1 MIEHG
6 SKVGWRVNR
15 NAPRMPTVGGP
26 SPLIRQFN
34 SFYLTAPMRFS
45 LAALLLTGL
54 AFRATAQPAAPS
66 DSVYTALVTAPGP
79 TPLAAQLGG
88 PKSFGQIGK
97 NKTLTL
103 LPIPVI
109 FYQAETGFGYG
120 LGALLSGRFSADT
133 LTRPSNAR
141 VQYWT
146 TQKGQSLL
154 QLVHSIYTPG
164 EKFYLNGEISAYDIL
179 LYYYGTGPKS
189 ASADESET
197 SYKLLIINQRLQKQI
212 APKLFFGAQYR
223 LTDVTK
229 LDVPAKNVDDNRTNV
244 FYTDS
249 RVTPRQR
256 QDTRVS
262 GLGPV
267 ITYDTRDV
275 PLAAFHGS
283 LLDFG
288 ATFNGTGLGS
298 DYRFVRY
305 QLDARHFQ
313 PIRST
318 KTILAMQFLGQ
329 FHTGDV
335 PFRELAGIGANLGG
349 TLYNNA
355 NLLRG
360 IYEQRFR
367 DRQMVMFQAELRQK
381 LFWRIDAAVFGGVG
395 NVSQYVDKFSLN
407 NTKYAG
413 GAGLRFNFLQRD
425 RVNLR
430 LDYAG
435 GTGSA
440 PGILFAIGEAF

>member
-1 MIEHG
+1 
-6 SKVGWRVNR
+6 
-15 NAPRMPTVGGP
+15 
-26 SPLIRQFN
+26 
-34 SFYLTAPMRFS
+34 MRFS

-54 AFRATAQPAAPS
+54 AYTAAAQPAAPA
-66 DSVYTALVTAPGP
+66 DSVYTTPLSAPGLA
-79 TPLAAQLGG
+79 PLSTQLQ
-88 PKSFGQIGK
+88 PRATKSFGQLGK

-103 LPIPVI
+103 LPIPVL
-109 FYQAETGFGYG
+109 FYQAETGLGYG
-120 LGALLSGRFSADT
+120 LGALLSGRFSQDT

-141 VQYWT
+141 IQYWT
-146 TQKGQSLL
+146 TTEGQSLL
-154 QLVHSIYTPG
+154 QLVHSVYTPG

-179 LYYYGTGPKS
+179 LYYYGKGPGTVS
-189 ASADESET
+189 GDESKT
-197 SYKLLIINQRLQKQI
+197 KYKLFIINQRLQKQI

-223 LTDVTK
+223 FTSITSIEAPDATK
-229 LDVPAKNVDDNRTNV
+229 DGKTNV
-244 FYTDS
+244 FYID
-249 RVTPRQR
+249 PRLTERER
-256 QDTRVS
+256 QNTRIS

-275 PLAAFHGS
+275 PLAAFHGD

-313 PIRST
+313 PIGSNR
-318 KTILAMQFLGQ
+318 TILAAQFLGQ
-329 FHTGDV
+329 FHTGEV
-335 PFRELAGIGANLGG
+335 PFRELAGLGANLGG

-367 DRQMVMFQAELRQK
+367 DRQMIMFQAELRQK
-381 LFWRIDAAVFGGVG
+381 LFWRIDGAIFGGVG
-395 NVSQYVDKFSLN
+395 NVNQYVDKFALKD
-407 NTKYAG
+407 TKYAG
-413 GAGLRFNFLQRD
+413 GAGIRFNFLRRD

-430 LDYAG
+430 LDYAA
-435 GTGSA
+435 GTGSS

>member
-1 MIEHG
+1 
-6 SKVGWRVNR
+6 
-15 NAPRMPTVGGP
+15 
-26 SPLIRQFN
+26 
-34 SFYLTAPMRFS
+34 MRFS

-54 AFRATAQPAAPS
+54 ACTAAAQPAAPT
-66 DSVYTALVTAPGP
+66 DSVYTAPTPGLA
-79 TPLAAQLGG
+79 PLAARLQ
-88 PKSFGQIGK
+88 PHATKSFGQLGK

-120 LGALLSGRFSADT
+120 LGALLSGRFTQDT

-146 TQKGQSLL
+146 TQKGQSLV

-179 LYYYGTGPKS
+179 LFYYGKGPGT
-189 ASADESET
+189 ASVDESET
-197 SYKLLIINQRLQKQI
+197 AYKLFIINQRLQKQV

-223 LTDVTK
+223 YTGITGVSA
-229 LDVPAKNVDDNRTNV
+229 PAKTTDEGAPNV
-244 FYTDS
+244 FFTD
-249 RVTPRQR
+249 PRMTERER
-256 QDTRVS
+256 QNTRVS

-267 ITYDTRDV
+267 LTYDTRDV
-275 PLAAFHGS
+275 PLAAFRGD

-313 PIRST
+313 PLGSNR
-318 KTILAMQFLGQ
+318 TILAAQFLGQ

-335 PFRELAGIGANLGG
+335 PFRELAGLGANLGG

-367 DRQMVMFQAELRQK
+367 DRQMIMFQAEIRQK
-381 LFWRIDAAVFGGVG
+381 LFWRIDGAVFGGVG
-395 NVSQYVDKFSLN
+395 NVNQFIDKFALKD
-407 NTKYAG
+407 TKYAG
-413 GAGLRFNFLQRD
+413 GAGIRFNFLQRD

-430 LDYAG
+430 LDYAV
-435 GTGSA
+435 GTGSS

>member
-1 MIEHG
+1 
-6 SKVGWRVNR
+6 
-15 NAPRMPTVGGP
+15 
-26 SPLIRQFN
+26 
-34 SFYLTAPMRFS
+34 MRFS

-54 AFRATAQPAAPS
+54 AYTAAAQPAAPA
-66 DSVYTALVTAPGP
+66 DSGYPTSPSAPG
-79 TPLAAQLGG
+79 LASLSTQL
-88 PKSFGQIGK
+88 PPRATKSFGQLGK

-103 LPIPVI
+103 LPIPVL
-109 FYQAETGFGYG
+109 FYQAETGLGYG
-120 LGALLSGRFSADT
+120 LGALLSGRFSQDT

-141 VQYWT
+141 IQYWT
-146 TQKGQSLL
+146 TTEGQSLL
-154 QLVHSIYTPG
+154 QLVHSVYTPG

-179 LYYYGTGPKS
+179 LYYYGKGPGTVS
-189 ASADESET
+189 GDESKT
-197 SYKLLIINQRLQKQI
+197 KYKLFIINQRLQKQI

-223 LTDVTK
+223 FTSITSIEAPDATK
-229 LDVPAKNVDDNRTNV
+229 DGKTNV
-244 FYTDS
+244 FYTD
-249 RVTPRQR
+249 PRLTERER
-256 QDTRVS
+256 QNTRIS

-275 PLAAFHGS
+275 PLAAFHGD

-313 PIRST
+313 PIGSNR
-318 KTILAMQFLGQ
+318 TILAAQFLGQ
-329 FHTGDV
+329 FHTGEV
-335 PFRELAGIGANLGG
+335 PFRELAGLGANLGG

-367 DRQMVMFQAELRQK
+367 DRQMIMFQAELRQK
-381 LFWRIDAAVFGGVG
+381 LFWRIDGAIFGGVG
-395 NVSQYVDKFSLN
+395 NVNQYVDKFALKD
-407 NTKYAG
+407 TKYAG
-413 GAGLRFNFLQRD
+413 GAGIRFNFLRRD

-430 LDYAG
+430 LDYAA
-435 GTGSA
+435 GTGSS

>member
-1 MIEHG
+1 
-6 SKVGWRVNR
+6 
-15 NAPRMPTVGGP
+15 
-26 SPLIRQFN
+26 
-34 SFYLTAPMRFS
+34 MRLFF
-45 LAALLLTGL
+45 AALVLSGLTF
-54 AFRATAQPAAPS
+54 AAAAQPAAPS
-66 DSVYTALVTAPGP
+66 DSTYAASAKAPGAGLA
-79 TPLAAQLGG
+79 PLASQVRG
-88 PKSFGQIGK
+88 PKSFGQLGK
-97 NKTLTL
+97 DGRLTL

-109 FYQAETGFGYG
+109 FYQAETGLGYG
-120 LGALLSGRFSADT
+120 AGGLLSGRFSEDT

-141 VQYWT
+141 VQYWQ
-146 TQKGQSLL
+146 TQKGQSLT
-154 QLVHSIYTPG
+154 QLVHTVYTPG

-179 LYYYGTGPKS
+179 LYYYGVGPNTS
-189 ASADESET
+189 RDDESET
-197 SYKLLIINQRLQKQI
+197 EYKLFIINQRLQKQI

-223 LTDVTK
+223 LTNVRNIS
-229 LDVPAKNVDDNRTNV
+229 VPDGTVDAVGTNV
-244 FYTDS
+244 NVFLRDPEVS
-249 RVTPRQR
+249 PRER

-275 PLAAFHGS
+275 PLAAFKGD

-288 ATFNGTGLGS
+288 VTFNGTGLGS

-313 PIRST
+313 PIGSNR
-318 KTILAMQFLGQ
+318 TILAAQFLGQ
-329 FHTGDV
+329 LHTGEV

-367 DRQMVMFQAELRQK
+367 DRQMIMFQAELRQK
-381 LFWRIDAAVFGGVG
+381 LFWRIDGAVFGGVG
-395 NVSQYVDKFSLN
+395 NVANSIDNFGLS

-413 GAGLRFNFLQRD
+413 GAGIRFNFLRRD

-430 LDYAG
+430 LDYAA

-440 PGILFAIGEAF
+440 PGFLFAIGEAF

>member
-1 MIEHG
+1 
-6 SKVGWRVNR
+6 
-15 NAPRMPTVGGP
+15 
-26 SPLIRQFN
+26 
-34 SFYLTAPMRFS
+34 MRFS
-45 LAALLLTGL
+45 LAALLSTGL
-54 AFRATAQPAAPS
+54 AFSAAAQPAAPP
-66 DSVYTALVTAPGP
+66 DSVYTAPTAPRVGLTAP
-79 TPLAAQLGG
+79 MAPVRDT
-88 PKSFGQIGK
+88 KSFGQLGK

-103 LPIPVI
+103 LPIPVL

-120 LGALLSGRFSADT
+120 LGALLSGRFSKDT

-146 TQKGQSLL
+146 TTEGQSLI
-154 QLVHSIYTPG
+154 QLVHSVYTPG

-179 LYYYGTGPKS
+179 LYYYGKGPDA

-197 SYKLLIINQRLQKQI
+197 KYKLFIINQRLQKQI
-212 APKLFFGAQYR
+212 APKLFFGALYR
-223 LTDVTK
+223 LTDISQI
-229 LDVPAKNVDDNRTNV
+229 DIPATNVDENRTNV
-244 FYTDS
+244 FLTDS
-249 RVTPRQR
+249 RVTPRER
-256 QDTRVS
+256 RGTRIS

-267 ITYDTRDV
+267 LTYDTRDV
-275 PLAAFHGS
+275 PLAAFKGN
-283 LLDFG
+283 LLDVS

-313 PIRST
+313 PLGSNNN
-318 KTILAMQFLGQ
+318 ILALQFLGQ

-335 PFRELAGIGANLGG
+335 PFRELAGLGANLGG

-367 DRQMVMFQAELRQK
+367 DRQMVMFQAEIRHK
-381 LFWRIDAAVFGGVG
+381 LFPNSDNKVLQRSDGALFGGVG
-395 NVSQYVDKFSLN
+395 NVSNYIDKFSLGD
-407 NTKYAG
+407 TKYAG
-413 GAGLRFNFLQRD
+413 GAGIRFNFIRRD

-435 GTGSA
+435 GTGSS

>member
-1 MIEHG
+1 
-6 SKVGWRVNR
+6 
-15 NAPRMPTVGGP
+15 
-26 SPLIRQFN
+26 
-34 SFYLTAPMRFS
+34 MRFS

-54 AFRATAQPAAPS
+54 AYTAAAQPAAPP
-66 DSVYTALVTAPGP
+66 DSLYTAPASGPGLA
-79 TPLAAQLGG
+79 PLATRMLPRATR
-88 PKSFGQIGK
+88 SFGQLGK

-120 LGALLSGRFSADT
+120 LGGLLSGRFTPDT

-146 TQKGQSLL
+146 TQKGQSLI

-179 LYYYGTGPKS
+179 LFYYGTGPNTPS
-189 ASADESET
+189 GDESIT
-197 SYKLLIINQRLQKQI
+197 KYKLFIINQRLQKQI

-223 LTDVTK
+223 LTNISKIEAPDGTK
-229 LDVPAKNVDDNRTNV
+229 EGGKPNV
-244 FYTDS
+244 FLTDS
-249 RVTPRQR
+249 RINADPRQR
-256 QDTRVS
+256 QDTRIS

-275 PLAAFHGS
+275 PLAAFKGD

-298 DYRFVRY
+298 DYRFARY
-305 QLDARHFQ
+305 QVDARHFQ
-313 PIRST
+313 PLGSNR
-318 KTILAMQFLGQ
+318 TILAAQFLGQ

-335 PFRELAGIGANLGG
+335 PFRELAGLGANLGG

-367 DRQMVMFQAELRQK
+367 DRQMVMFQAEIRQK

-395 NVSQYVDKFSLN
+395 NVNQYIDKFALKD
-407 NTKYAG
+407 TKYAG
-413 GAGLRFNFLQRD
+413 GAGIRFNFLQRD

>member
-1 MIEHG
+1 
-6 SKVGWRVNR
+6 
-15 NAPRMPTVGGP
+15 
-26 SPLIRQFN
+26 
-34 SFYLTAPMRFS
+34 MRFS
-45 LAALLLTGL
+45 LAALLIGL
-54 AFRATAQPAAPS
+54 AFSAAAQPAAPP
-66 DSVYTALVTAPGP
+66 DSVYTAPRPGLA
-79 TPLAAQLGG
+79 PLATRAALGT
-88 PKSFGQIGK
+88 KSFGQLGK
-97 NKTLTL
+97 DGRLSL

-120 LGALLSGRFSADT
+120 LGALLSGRFSEDT

-154 QLVHSIYTPG
+154 QLVHSVYTPG

-179 LYYYGTGPKS
+179 LYYYGKGPNS
-189 ASADESET
+189 LSSDESET
-197 SYKLLIINQRLQKQI
+197 SYKLFIINQRVQKQI

-223 LTDVTK
+223 LTNISK
-229 LDVPAKNVDDNRTNV
+229 IEAPRLNVDNNRPNP
-244 FYTDS
+244 FYTEL
-249 RVTPRQR
+249 RITERER

-267 ITYDTRDV
+267 ISYDTRDV
-275 PLAAFHGS
+275 PLAAFKGN

-313 PIRST
+313 PLGSNN
-318 KTILAMQFLGQ
+318 TILAAQFLGQ

-335 PFRELAGIGANLGG
+335 PFRELAGLGANLGG

-367 DRQMVMFQAELRQK
+367 DRQMIMFQAEIRHK
-381 LFWRIDAAVFGGVG
+381 LFPNGGSVLSRFDGAVFGGVG
-395 NVSQYVDKFSLN
+395 NVNNYIDKFSLN
-407 NTKYAG
+407 DTKYAG
-413 GAGLRFNFLQRD
+413 GAGIRFNFIRRD

>member
-1 MIEHG
+1 
-6 SKVGWRVNR
+6 
-15 NAPRMPTVGGP
+15 
-26 SPLIRQFN
+26 
-34 SFYLTAPMRFS
+34 MRFS
-45 LAALLLTGL
+45 IAALLSVGL
-54 AFRATAQPAAPS
+54 AFSAAAQPVAPP
-66 DSVYTALVTAPGP
+66 DSVYTTPRTGPAP
-79 TPLAAQLGG
+79 LSAQLQARG
-88 PKSFGQIGK
+88 PKTFGQIGK

-103 LPIPVI
+103 LPIPVL
-109 FYQAETGFGYG
+109 FYQAETGLGYG
-120 LGALLSGRFSADT
+120 LGGLLSGRFSADT

-146 TQKGQSLL
+146 TTEGQSLI
-154 QLVHSIYTPG
+154 QLVHSVYTPG

-179 LYYYGTGPKS
+179 LYYYGIGPKS
-189 ASADESET
+189 SSANESET
-197 SYKLLIINQRLQKQI
+197 KYKLFIINQRLQKQI

-223 LTDVTK
+223 LTDVSQI
-229 LDVPAKNVDDNRTNV
+229 DIPARNTDNNATNV
-244 FYTDS
+244 FLTDQ
-249 RVTPRQR
+249 RVTERER
-256 QDTRVS
+256 RGTRVS

-267 ITYDTRDV
+267 ITFDNRDV

-335 PFRELAGIGANLGG
+335 PFRELAGLGANLGG

-355 NLLRG
+355 NLMRG

-367 DRQMVMFQAELRQK
+367 DRQMVMFQAEIRQK
-381 LFWRIDAAVFGGVG
+381 LFWRIDGAIFGGVG
-395 NVSQYVDKFSLN
+395 NVNNYIDKFNLGD
-407 NTKYAG
+407 TKYAG
-413 GAGLRFNFLQRD
+413 GAGIRFNFIRRD

>member
-1 MIEHG
+1 
-6 SKVGWRVNR
+6 
-15 NAPRMPTVGGP
+15 
-26 SPLIRQFN
+26 
-34 SFYLTAPMRFS
+34 MRFS
-45 LAALLLTGL
+45 LAALLLPGL
-54 AFRATAQPAAPS
+54 AFSAAATPVAPPDSATVAAPAAGL
-66 DSVYTALVTAPGP
+66 A
-79 TPLAAQLGG
+79 PLATRMQPLGTR
-88 PKSFGQIGK
+88 SFGQLGK

-103 LPIPVI
+103 LPIPVV

-120 LGALLSGRFSADT
+120 LGALLSGRFTPDT

-146 TQKGQSLL
+146 TTEGQSLL
-154 QLVHSIYTPG
+154 QLVHSVYTPG
-164 EKFYLNGEISAYDIL
+164 EKFYLNGEISAYNIL
-179 LYYYGTGPKS
+179 LYYYGKGANTL
-189 ASADESET
+189 SADESRTE
-197 SYKLLIINQRLQKQI
+197 YKLFIINQRLQKQI
-212 APKLFFGAQYR
+212 VPKLFLGAQYR
-223 LTDVTK
+223 LTNISDVTAS
-229 LDVPAKNVDDNRTNV
+229 AKTSD
-244 FYTDS
+244 DS
-249 RVTPRQR
+249 RPSIFLNEPRVTARER
-256 QDTRVS
+256 GATRVS

-275 PLAAFHGS
+275 PLAAYKGN

-288 ATFNGTGLGS
+288 VTINGTGLGS

-313 PIRST
+313 PLGSDR
-318 KTILAMQFLGQ
+318 TILATQFLGQ

-335 PFRELAGIGANLGG
+335 PFRELAGLGANLGG

-367 DRQMVMFQAELRQK
+367 DRQMIMFQAEIRQN
-381 LFWRIDAAVFGGVG
+381 LFGRVDAAVFGGVG
-395 NVSQYVDKFSLN
+395 NVNNYIDKFALAD
-407 NTKYAG
+407 TKYAG
-413 GAGLRFNFLQRD
+413 GAGIRYRFLRRD

>member
-1 MIEHG
+1 
-6 SKVGWRVNR
+6 
-15 NAPRMPTVGGP
+15 
-26 SPLIRQFN
+26 
-34 SFYLTAPMRFS
+34 MRFS

-54 AFRATAQPAAPS
+54 AFTAAAQPAASP
-66 DSVYTALVTAPGP
+66 DSVVKAPSTGP
-79 TPLAAQLGG
+79 APLALQPRGT
-88 PKSFGQIGK
+88 KSFGQIGK

-146 TQKGQSLL
+146 TQKGQSLI
-154 QLVHSIYTPG
+154 QLVHSVYTPG

-189 ASADESET
+189 TSANESET
-197 SYKLLIINQRLQKQI
+197 DYKLFIINQRLQKQI

-223 LTDVTK
+223 LTNITQVSAPTK
-229 LDVPAKNVDDNRTNV
+229 ATDGTTPNV
-244 FYTDS
+244 FYTDL
-249 RVTPRQR
+249 RLTERER
-256 QDTRVS
+256 HDTRIS

-275 PLAAFHGS
+275 PLAAFHGD

-288 ATFNGTGLGS
+288 ATFNGSGLGS

-313 PIRST
+313 PIVST
-318 KTILAMQFLGQ
+318 KTILALQFLGQ
-329 FHTGDV
+329 FQTGDV
-335 PFRELAGIGANLGG
+335 PFRELAGLGANLGG

-367 DRQMVMFQAELRQK
+367 DRQMIMFQAEIRQK
-381 LFWRIDAAVFGGVG
+381 LFPNSNSKVLTRIDGAVFGGVG
-395 NVSQYVDKFSLN
+395 NVNQYIDKFSLSD
-407 NTKYAG
+407 TKYAG
-413 GAGLRFNFLQRD
+413 GAGIRFNFIRRD

-435 GTGSA
+435 GTGSS

>member
-1 MIEHG
+1 
-6 SKVGWRVNR
+6 
-15 NAPRMPTVGGP
+15 
-26 SPLIRQFN
+26 
-34 SFYLTAPMRFS
+34 MRFS
-45 LAALLLTGL
+45 LAALVLTGV
-54 AFRATAQPAAPS
+54 AFTAAAQPAAPP
-66 DSVYTALVTAPGP
+66 DSAAVAGPAASISIAAPQRAP
-79 TPLAAQLGG
+79 S
-88 PKSFGQIGK
+88 SFGQLGK

-109 FYQAETGFGYG
+109 FYQAETGLGYG
-120 LGALLSGRFSADT
+120 LGGLLSGRFTADT

-141 VQYWT
+141 VQFWT
-146 TQKGQSLL
+146 TQKKQSLL
-154 QLVHSIYTPG
+154 QLVHTVYTPG
-164 EKFYLNGEISAYDIL
+164 EKFYLNGEISAYDIAL
-179 LYYYGTGPKS
+179 FYYGTGPES
-189 ASADESET
+189 RSADESLQA
-197 SYKLLIINQRLQKQI
+197 YKLFIVNQRVQKQLV
-212 APKLFFGAQYR
+212 PKLFFGAQYR
-223 LTDVTK
+223 FTNLTG
-229 LDVPAKNVDDNRTNV
+229 LDIAATTTENGGTNV
-244 FYTDS
+244 FLRDP
-249 RVTPRQR
+249 RINADPRQR

-267 ITYDTRDV
+267 LTYDTRDV
-275 PLAAFHGS
+275 PLAAFKGD
-283 LLDFG
+283 LLDVS

-313 PIRST
+313 PILSNR
-318 KTILAMQFLGQ
+318 TILAMQFLGQ
-329 FHTGDV
+329 FHTGAV
-335 PFRELAGIGANLGG
+335 PFRELAGLGANLGG

-355 NLLRG
+355 NLMRG

-367 DRQMVMFQAELRQK
+367 DRQMVTFQAEVRQK

-395 NVSQYVDKFSLN
+395 NVSQFVDKFDIA

-413 GAGLRFNFLQRD
+413 GVGIRFNFLPRD

>member
-1 MIEHG
+1 
-6 SKVGWRVNR
+6 
-15 NAPRMPTVGGP
+15 
-26 SPLIRQFN
+26 
-34 SFYLTAPMRFS
+34 MRFS
-45 LAALLLTGL
+45 LAALLLTGV
-54 AFRATAQPAAPS
+54 AYGAAAQPAAPS
-66 DSVYTALVTAPGP
+66 DSVYTTP
-79 TPLAAQLGG
+79 TPVPGLAPLATRMQ
-88 PKSFGQIGK
+88 PRATKSFGQLGK
-97 NKTLTL
+97 NQTLTL

-120 LGALLSGRFSADT
+120 LGALLSGRFTQDT

-146 TQKGQSLL
+146 TTKGQSLI

-179 LYYYGTGPKS
+179 LFYYGKGPQTTS
-189 ASADESET
+189 GDESKT
-197 SYKLLIINQRLQKQI
+197 KYKLFIINQRLQKQI

-223 LTDVTK
+223 LTNITSVEAPDA
-229 LDVPAKNVDDNRTNV
+229 AKDGKANV
-244 FYTDS
+244 FYNDLRMTE
-249 RVTPRQR
+249 RERQN
-256 QDTRVS
+256 TRIS

-267 ITYDTRDV
+267 VTYDTRDV
-275 PLAAFHGS
+275 PLAAFHGD

-313 PIRST
+313 PLGST
-318 KTILAMQFLGQ
+318 RTILAAQFLGQ

-335 PFRELAGIGANLGG
+335 PFRELAGLGANLGG

-367 DRQMVMFQAELRQK
+367 DRQMIMFQAELRQK
-381 LFWRIDAAVFGGVG
+381 LFWRIDGAVFGGVG
-395 NVSQYVDKFSLN
+395 NVNNYIDKFALRD
-407 NTKYAG
+407 TKYAG
-413 GAGLRFNFLQRD
+413 GAGIRFNFLRRD

-435 GTGSA
+435 GTGSS

>member
-1 MIEHG
+1 
-6 SKVGWRVNR
+6 
-15 NAPRMPTVGGP
+15 
-26 SPLIRQFN
+26 
-34 SFYLTAPMRFS
+34 MRSS
-45 LAALLLTGL
+45 LAALVLAGL
-54 AFRATAQPAAPS
+54 ALSAAAQPAAPP
-66 DSVYTALVTAPGP
+66 DSAAVAGPAASVSMAAPQRAP
-79 TPLAAQLGG
+79 S
-88 PKSFGQIGK
+88 SFGQLGK

-109 FYQAETGFGYG
+109 FYQAETGLGYG
-120 LGALLSGRFSADT
+120 LGGLLSGRFTADT

-141 VQYWT
+141 VQFWT
-146 TQKGQSLL
+146 TQKKQSLL
-154 QLVHSIYTPG
+154 QLVHTVYTPG
-164 EKFYLNGEISAYDIL
+164 EKFYLNGEISAYDITL
-179 LYYYGTGPKS
+179 FYYGTGPES
-189 ASADESET
+189 RSADESLQA
-197 SYKLLIINQRLQKQI
+197 YKLFIVNQRVQKQL

-223 LTDVTK
+223 FTNLSKFDIAAQTTDAQA
-229 LDVPAKNVDDNRTNV
+229 PNV
-244 FYTDS
+244 FFRD
-249 RVTPRQR
+249 PRLTARER

-267 ITYDTRDV
+267 ISYDTRDV
-275 PLAAFHGS
+275 PLAAFKGD
-283 LLDFG
+283 LLDVS

-313 PIRST
+313 PILSNR
-318 KTILAMQFLGQ
+318 TILALQFLGQ
-329 FHTGDV
+329 LHTGNV
-335 PFRELAGIGANLGG
+335 PFRELAGLGANLGG

-355 NLLRG
+355 NLMRG

-367 DRQMVMFQAELRQK
+367 DRQMVTFQAEVRQK
-381 LFWRIDAAVFGGVG
+381 LFGRIDAAVFGGVG
-395 NVSQYVDKFSLN
+395 NVSQFVDKFDIA

-413 GAGLRFNFLQRD
+413 GVGIRFNFLQRD

>member
-1 MIEHG
+1 
-6 SKVGWRVNR
+6 
-15 NAPRMPTVGGP
+15 
-26 SPLIRQFN
+26 
-34 SFYLTAPMRFS
+34 MRFS

-54 AFRATAQPAAPS
+54 AYTAAAQPAAPP
-66 DSVYTALVTAPGP
+66 DSVYTAPGP
-79 TPLAAQLGG
+79 GPSLAPLATRMLPRAT
-88 PKSFGQIGK
+88 KSFGQLGK

-120 LGALLSGRFSADT
+120 LGGLLSGRFTPDT

-146 TQKGQSLL
+146 TQKGQSLI

-179 LYYYGTGPKS
+179 LFYYGKGPNT
-189 ASADESET
+189 ASDNESKT
-197 SYKLLIINQRLQKQI
+197 DYKLFIINQRLQKQI

-223 LTDVTK
+223 YTSITGITAPDATK
-229 LDVPAKNVDDNRTNV
+229 DGKTNV
-244 FYTDS
+244 FYTDL
-249 RVTPRQR
+249 RTTERERQN
-256 QDTRVS
+256 TRIS

-275 PLAAFHGS
+275 PLAAFKGD

-305 QLDARHFQ
+305 QVDARHFQ
-313 PIRST
+313 PLGSNR
-318 KTILAMQFLGQ
+318 TILAAQFLGQ

-335 PFRELAGIGANLGG
+335 PFRELAGLGANLGG

-367 DRQMVMFQAELRQK
+367 DRQMVMFQAEIRQK

-395 NVSQYVDKFSLN
+395 NVNQYIDKFALKD
-407 NTKYAG
+407 TKYAG
-413 GAGLRFNFLQRD
+413 GAGIRFNFLQRD

>member
-1 MIEHG
+1 
-6 SKVGWRVNR
+6 
-15 NAPRMPTVGGP
+15 
-26 SPLIRQFN
+26 
-34 SFYLTAPMRFS
+34 MRFS

-54 AFRATAQPAAPS
+54 AYTAAAQPAAPA
-66 DSVYTALVTAPGP
+66 DSLFTTPASGPGLA
-79 TPLAAQLGG
+79 PLATQMQPRAN
-88 PKSFGQIGK
+88 KSFGQLGK

-109 FYQAETGFGYG
+109 FYQAETGLGYG
-120 LGALLSGRFSADT
+120 LGALLSGRFTQDT

-141 VQYWT
+141 VQYWRT
-146 TQKGQSLL
+146 TEGQSLL
-154 QLVHSIYTPG
+154 QLEHAVYTPG

-179 LYYYGTGPKS
+179 LNYYGKGPGTS
-189 ASADESET
+189 SADESQT
-197 SYKLLIINQRLQKQI
+197 KYKLFIINQRVQKQI

-223 LTDVTK
+223 YTNITGIN
-229 LDVPAKNVDDNRTNV
+229 VPDKTTNESARNV
-244 FYTDS
+244 FYTDL
-249 RVTPRQR
+249 RVTERER
-256 QDTRVS
+256 QDTRIS

-267 ITYDTRDV
+267 VTFDSRDV
-275 PLAAFHGS
+275 PLAAFKGD
-283 LLDFG
+283 LLDIG

-305 QLDARHFQ
+305 QVDARHFQ
-313 PIRST
+313 PLGST
-318 KTILAMQFLGQ
+318 RTILAAQFLGQ

-395 NVSQYVDKFSLN
+395 NVNNYIDKFALKD
-407 NTKYAG
+407 TKYAG
-413 GAGLRFNFLQRD
+413 GAGIRFNFLQRD

-435 GTGSA
+435 GTGSK

>member
-1 MIEHG
+1 
-6 SKVGWRVNR
+6 
-15 NAPRMPTVGGP
+15 
-26 SPLIRQFN
+26 
-34 SFYLTAPMRFS
+34 MRFF

-54 AFRATAQPAAPS
+54 GYTATAQPAAPA
-66 DSVYTALVTAPGP
+66 DSVSTTSVAAPGLA
-79 TPLAAQLGG
+79 PLVVQLQ
-88 PKSFGQIGK
+88 PRATKSFGQIGK

-109 FYQAETGFGYG
+109 FYQAETGLGYG
-120 LGALLSGRFSADT
+120 LGALLSGRFTQDT

-141 VQYWT
+141 VQYWRT
-146 TQKGQSLL
+146 TEGQSLL
-154 QLVHSIYTPG
+154 QLVHAVYTPG

-179 LYYYGTGPKS
+179 LNYYGKGPGTS
-189 ASADESET
+189 SADESQT
-197 SYKLLIINQRLQKQI
+197 KYKLFIINQRVQKQI

-223 LTDVTK
+223 YTNITGIN
-229 LDVPAKNVDDNRTNV
+229 VPDKTTNESARNV
-244 FYTDS
+244 FYTDL
-249 RVTPRQR
+249 RVTERER
-256 QDTRVS
+256 QDTRIS

-267 ITYDTRDV
+267 VTFDSRDV
-275 PLAAFHGS
+275 PLAAFKGD
-283 LLDFG
+283 LLDIG

-305 QLDARHFQ
+305 QVDARHFQ
-313 PIRST
+313 PLGST
-318 KTILAMQFLGQ
+318 RTILAAQFLGQ

-395 NVSQYVDKFSLN
+395 NVNNYIDKFALKD
-407 NTKYAG
+407 TKYAG
-413 GAGLRFNFLQRD
+413 GAGIRFNFLQRD

-435 GTGSA
+435 GTGSK

>member
-1 MIEHG
+1 
-6 SKVGWRVNR
+6 
-15 NAPRMPTVGGP
+15 
-26 SPLIRQFN
+26 
-34 SFYLTAPMRFS
+34 MRFS

-54 AFRATAQPAAPS
+54 AFTAAAQPAAPP
-66 DSVYTALVTAPGP
+66 DSVYTFSNSAPGLA
-79 TPLAAQLGG
+79 PLATQVQPRAI
-88 PKSFGQIGK
+88 KSFGQLGK

-103 LPIPVI
+103 LPIPVL

-120 LGALLSGRFSADT
+120 LGALLSGRFSQDT

-141 VQYWT
+141 LQYWT
-146 TQKGQSLL
+146 TTKGQSLV
-154 QLVHSIYTPG
+154 QLVHSVYTPG

-179 LYYYGTGPKS
+179 LYYYGKGPGTEK
-189 ASADESET
+189 ANESET
-197 SYKLLIINQRLQKQI
+197 NYKLFIINQRLQKQI
-212 APKLFFGAQYR
+212 APKLFFGALYR
-223 LTDVTK
+223 YTSITNVSA
-229 LDVPAKNVDDNRTNV
+229 PAKTTDDGKTNV
-244 FYTDS
+244 FYTD
-249 RVTPRQR
+249 PRMTERER
-256 QDTRVS
+256 QNTRIS

-275 PLAAFHGS
+275 PLAAFHGN

-313 PIRST
+313 PLGST
-318 KTILAMQFLGQ
+318 RTILATQFLGQ

-335 PFRELAGIGANLGG
+335 PFRELAGLGANLGG

-367 DRQMVMFQAELRQK
+367 DRQMIMFQAEIRQK
-381 LFWRIDAAVFGGVG
+381 LFWRIDGAIFGGVG
-395 NVSQYVDKFSLN
+395 NVNQYIDKFALKD
-407 NTKYAG
+407 TKYAG
-413 GAGLRFNFLQRD
+413 GAGIRFNFLQRD

-430 LDYAG
+430 LDYAA
-435 GTGSA
+435 GTGSS

>member
-1 MIEHG
+1 
-6 SKVGWRVNR
+6 
-15 NAPRMPTVGGP
+15 
-26 SPLIRQFN
+26 
-34 SFYLTAPMRFS
+34 MRFS

-54 AFRATAQPAAPS
+54 AYTAAAQPAAPP
-66 DSVYTALVTAPGP
+66 DSIVTTPASAPGLA
-79 TPLAAQLGG
+79 PLATQMQPRAT
-88 PKSFGQIGK
+88 KSFGQLGK

-103 LPIPVI
+103 LPVPVI
-109 FYQAETGFGYG
+109 FYQAETGLGYG
-120 LGALLSGRFSADT
+120 LGALLSGRFSQDT

-146 TQKGQSLL
+146 TTKGQSLV

-179 LYYYGTGPKS
+179 LYYYGKGPNT
-189 ASADESET
+189 ASANESET
-197 SYKLLIINQRLQKQI
+197 DYKLFIINQRVQKLI

-223 LTDVTK
+223 YTSITNVSAPPKTTD
-229 LDVPAKNVDDNRTNV
+229 DQNTNV

-249 RVTPRQR
+249 RMTERERQN
-256 QDTRVS
+256 TRVS
-262 GLGPV
+262 GLGPA
-267 ITYDTRDV
+267 ITYDSRDV
-275 PLAAFHGS
+275 PLAAFHGD

-313 PIRST
+313 PLGST
-318 KTILAMQFLGQ
+318 RTILAAQFLGQ

-349 TLYNNA
+349 TLYNNG

-360 IYEQRFR
+360 IYEQRYR
-367 DRQMVMFQAELRQK
+367 DRQMIMFQAEIRQK
-381 LFWRIDAAVFGGVG
+381 LFWRIDGAIFGGVG
-395 NVSQYVDKFSLN
+395 NVNQYIDKFALKD
-407 NTKYAG
+407 TKYAG
-413 GAGLRFNFLQRD
+413 GAGIRFNFIRRD

-430 LDYAG
+430 LDYAA
-435 GTGSA
+435 GSGSS